1 MLAYSWVQ
9 GHCHLFR
16 GHFLFNTGQN
26 NISKYFDVLKRIH
39 DPWYTIKKP
48 NTIAWKTSPYH
59 DFCTSMLWM
68 NSWFKL
74 RTAVIL
80 NITFSMKES
89 VTQNKRCAFE
99 DSGVCCFSVTLLQV
113 NYLHCRN
120 FTTFI
125 ITVDH
130 QVTDV
135 VGLLLFF

>member
-1 MLAYSWVQ
+1 
-9 GHCHLFR
+9 
-16 GHFLFNTGQN
+16 
-26 NISKYFDVLKRIH
+26 
-39 DPWYTIKKP
+39 
-48 NTIAWKTSPYH
+48 
-59 DFCTSMLWM
+59 
-68 NSWFKL
+68 
-74 RTAVIL
+74 
-80 NITFSMKES
+80 MKES

-135 VGLLLFF
+135 VGLLLFFNTTVDHHPLVSTTEIPKHFKTIMVKTKLHLLKSCEFGSLTLDENNLHAFEASQK